1 MQENRS
7 FMSLGWEELSMCRI
21 IQTCHQENTVF
32 FYSLY
37 GIGEME
43 DNLSS
48 HAEACLD
55 LKLRNNRYEIVW

>member
-1 MQENRS
+1 
-7 FMSLGWEELSMCRI
+7 MCRI